1 MHALETHADLWVD
14 PQNAKRGLYRRTI
27 FGDTGSGYP
36 HARGS
41 RNFGAKKVARKGKGD
56 PIWTLG
62 DDRGPPVGAKKATR
76 GAVEPVLNPQKAG
89 EGSSVKHL
97 SESKVPATCG

>member
-1 MHALETHADLWVD
+1 M
-14 PQNAKRGLYRRTI
+14 
-27 FGDTGSGYP
+27 
-36 HARGS
+36 
-41 RNFGAKKVARKGKGD
+41 ARKGKGD

-97 SESKVPATCG
+97 SESKVPVTCG